1 MNRWTNGAG
10 TSRRLGVP
18 RFQPR
23 PHARTSPAPPPADLS
38 PLMPP
43 SSVRSLTGVRRADP
57 TRRRGL
63 LSRPQR
69 HTHAQPL
76 LLVVETSRRERR
88 EENESEGRRGGARA
102 VTTPATSGCKRL
114 NEFENKDNP
123 KKRLPILP
131 PSPVVLNLWLKEL
144 FSKESMIVV
153 RK

>member
-1 MNRWTNGAG
+1 MNRWSNGAG

-23 PHARTSPAPPPADLS
+23 PHARKSPASPPADLS

-43 SSVRSLTGVRRADP
+43 SSVRPLTGVRRADP
-57 TRRRGL
+57 TRRRDL

-88 EENESEGRRGGARA
+88 ENESEGKRGGTLA
-102 VTTPATSGCKRL
+102 VTTSALVLVSA
-114 NEFENKDNP
+114 
-123 KKRLPILP
+123 LP
-131 PSPVVLNLWLKEL
+131 
-144 FSKESMIVV
+144 
-153 RK
+153 RA